1 VALQYALPRLGAMK
15 RNRSIPAAG
24 VIPVLI
30 YPDVREAVA
39 WLEKV
44 FGFAEALRIGEA
56 HRAQLDYGDGAALI
70 VADVRR
76 AQVPPTPG
84 VVPSLVLL
92 RVEDVDAVC
101 ERARAA
107 GATVVDEPHTWEY
120 GERQATIDDVAGH
133 RWTLSQ
139 TVEDVDPADW
149 GGELL
154 RPR

>member
-1 VALQYALPRLGAMK
+1 MQ

-24 VIPVLI
+24 VVPVLI

-39 WLEKV
+39 WLERV

-70 VADVRR
+70 VADVRH

-84 VVPSLVLL
+84 TVSALVLL
-92 RVEDVDAVC
+92 RVDDVDAIC
-101 ERARAA
+101 ERVRE
-107 GATVVDEPHTWEY
+107 GGGTVVSEPHTFEY
-120 GERQATIDDVAGH
+120 GERQAAVDDFAGH

-139 TVEDVDPADW
+139 TIDDVDPAEW